1 MEPSLNT
8 IQERKAYLKQIEEQ
22 IEAVSLAGNDK
33 MYELQQDIEQL
44 EQEKAHLLKFN
55 LILEQKIRENKL
67 RI

>member
-55 LILEQKIRENKL
+55 LMLEQKIRENKL

>member
-44 EQEKAHLLKFN
+44 EQQKAHLLKFN
-55 LILEQKIRENKL
+55 LMLEQKIRENKL